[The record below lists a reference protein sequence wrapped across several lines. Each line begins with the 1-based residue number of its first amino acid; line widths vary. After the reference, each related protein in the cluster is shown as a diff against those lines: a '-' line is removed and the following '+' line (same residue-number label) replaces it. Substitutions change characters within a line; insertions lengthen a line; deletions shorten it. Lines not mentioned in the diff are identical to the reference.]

1 MLDYHTVMNI
11 YMKNTQ
17 IFVKCIHKKLSI
29 KMCIQHLNSCKAL
42 QRQQRAAKQV
52 AHEMT
57 ETADN
62 EVSRTPEDSVC
73 SVEGPSVYNDGPST
87 YSELG
92 GFGTPNVQHRNRQ

>member
-1 MLDYHTVMNI
+1 
-11 YMKNTQ
+11 
-17 IFVKCIHKKLSI
+17 
-29 KMCIQHLNSCKAL
+29 MCIQHFNSCKAL

-52 AHEMT
+52 THEMT

-92 GFGTPNVQHRNRQ
+92 GFGTPSVPHRNRQ